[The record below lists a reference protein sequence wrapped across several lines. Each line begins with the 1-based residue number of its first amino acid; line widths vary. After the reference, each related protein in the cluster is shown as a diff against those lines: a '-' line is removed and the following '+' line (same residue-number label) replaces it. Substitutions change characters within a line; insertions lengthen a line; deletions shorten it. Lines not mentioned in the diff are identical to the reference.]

1 VVRCDYTG
9 GKQFG
14 LDIDLVFNTSGNYYP
29 ASFNNFH
36 YSREYLNFVLSLTKE
51 GFPAIVPE
59 LAELE
64 GALLLY

>member
-1 VVRCDYTG
+1 VRCVYTG

-14 LDIDLVFNTSGNYYP
+14 LGVGLVFNTSGNYYP

-36 YSREYLNFVLSLTKE
+36 YSREYLGFVLSLAET
-51 GFPAIVPE
+51 GFPATVPE

-64 GALLLY
+64 GALSLH

>member
-1 VVRCDYTG
+1 VRCDYIG

-14 LDIDLVFNTSGNYYP
+14 LGVGLVFNISSNYYP

-36 YSREYLNFVLSLTKE
+36 YFREYLGFVLSLTKA
-51 GFPAIVPE
+51 GFPATVPE

-64 GALLLY
+64 GALSLH

>member
-1 VVRCDYTG
+1 VRCDCTG

-14 LDIDLVFNTSGNYYP
+14 LGVDLVFNIFNNYYP

-36 YSREYLNFVLSLTKE
+36 YSREYLSFVLSFTKV
-51 GFPAIVPE
+51 GYPATVPE

-64 GALLLY
+64 GALSLH